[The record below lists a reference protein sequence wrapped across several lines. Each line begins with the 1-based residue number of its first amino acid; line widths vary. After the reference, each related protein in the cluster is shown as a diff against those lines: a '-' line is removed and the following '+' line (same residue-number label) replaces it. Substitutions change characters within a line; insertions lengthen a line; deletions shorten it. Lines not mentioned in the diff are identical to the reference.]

1 MNETR
6 RVPIAERAKQTP
18 VCAWLSLAVDGGGEA
33 NVPACLVDRRG
44 AQSELESEEHHWLGR
59 AVHLRVHV
67 VPDTRARGPRYVQLI
82 CRQGRMLGARS
93 RGWSKWVP
101 TRVVCLPVKSEN
113 NDIDLVGSN
122 PL

>member
-44 AQSELESEEHHWLGR
+44 AQSEEHHWLGR

-82 CRQGRMLGARS
+82 CRQGRMLGPGRGGGRS
-93 RGWSKWVP
+93 GFRPEWS
-101 TRVVCLPVKSEN
+101 VCLLKARIIPRGE
-113 NDIDLVGSN
+113 
-122 PL
+122 